1 MIEVNNLSFSY
12 IENKPVISNISL
24 KINKGEWV
32 SILGHNGSG
41 KSTFAKLLIGLYE
54 PEAGEIYYGEGDDK
68 VLLSAKTVNDIRKK
82 VGIVFQNPDNQ
93 FVGATV
99 RHDIAFGME
108 NQQIPREEMEVK
120 ILQVAE
126 FVGMTDFLNK
136 EPQQLSGGQ
145 KQKVAISGAVAMYLD
160 IIIFDEAT
168 SMLDPKGTK
177 DIIDLIKVLNQ
188 EYNKIIITI
197 THDLEFANLS
207 NRAIVFKEGEK
218 ILEGTPEEIFKHE
231 KLLISS
237 NLELPFSIKLENE
250 LRSSNFSNQ
259 EKVVKS
265 LCKYNSIK

>member
-1 MIEVNNLSFSY
+1 MIEVKNLSFSY
-12 IENKPVISNISL
+12 IENKPVIKNVSL
-24 KINKGEWV
+24 NINKGEWV

-54 PEAGEIYYGEGDDK
+54 PDAGEIYYGEGENK
-68 VLLSAKTVNDIRKK
+68 VLLTTKTVNEIRKK

-108 NQQIPREEMEVK
+108 NQQIPRKEMEAK
-120 ILQVAE
+120 ILKVAE

-145 KQKVAISGAVAMYLD
+145 KQKVAISGAVAMDLD

-168 SMLDPKGTK
+168 SMLDPKGTQ
-177 DIIDLIKVLNQ
+177 DIIDLIKILNK
-188 EYNKIIITI
+188 EHNKIIITI

-207 NRAIVFKEGEK
+207 DRAIVFKNGEK
-218 ILEGTPEEIFKHE
+218 ILEGTPKEIFDQE
-231 KLLISS
+231 ELLISS

-250 LRSSNFSNQ
+250 LKNSNFTNKD
-259 EKVVKS
+259 KVVKS